1 MKNKYKYLIISIA
14 IVMMISIPVSKVVLD
29 GYIEY
34 KQAINNMS
42 IDKKIEEIRNNENY
56 VRFENIDKDFVN
68 AIISVEDHR
77 FYEHNGLD
85 FISIA
90 RATITQQLAKNL
102 YLNGDREFS
111 RKVSEVF
118 LVNDLEK
125 KYSKNEIFEIY
136 VNIINYGNGYTGI
149 KEASK
154 GYFGEES
161 DDLNLQQATMLAG
174 LPQSP
179 KRYNPTK
186 YYDKAVA
193 RQKDV
198 IAAMQK
204 YGDIDYKEDYYI
216 LAERDFNLA

>member
-29 GYIEY
+29 GYFEY

-56 VRFENIDKDFVN
+56 VRFDNIDKDFVN

-90 RATITQQLAKNL
+90 RATIKNIQAGKIVQGGSTITQQLAKNL

-136 VNIINYGNGYTGI
+136 ANIINYGNGYTGI
-149 KEASK
+149 K
-154 GYFGEES
+154 
-161 DDLNLQQATMLAG
+161 
-174 LPQSP
+174 
-179 KRYNPTK
+179 
-186 YYDKAVA
+186 
-193 RQKDV
+193 
-198 IAAMQK
+198 
-204 YGDIDYKEDYYI
+204 
-216 LAERDFNLA
+216 

>member
-29 GYIEY
+29 GYFEY

-42 IDKKIEEIRNNENY
+42 IDEKIEEIRHNENY

-90 RATITQQLAKNL
+90 RATIKNIQAGKIVQGGSTITQQLAKNL

-136 VNIINYGNGYTGI
+136 VNIIIFFIINISILLHSCNYI
-149 KEASK
+149 FLSSHS
-154 GYFGEES
+154 FIIIFRWIIS
-161 DDLNLQQATMLAG
+161 FRRL
-174 LPQSP
+174 
-179 KRYNPTK
+179 R
-186 YYDKAVA
+186 
-193 RQKDV
+193 
-198 IAAMQK
+198 
-204 YGDIDYKEDYYI
+204 
-216 LAERDFNLA
+216 